1 MCKNIE
7 FIGMERKL
15 CSVTFRPVV
24 KDRAPAS
31 SDHDFWVRRIPLTSS
46 AEAASFTVVANMR
59 GKGGLLVGRLKARD
73 PLKSGIYD

>member
-1 MCKNIE
+1 MCENIE

-15 CSVTFRPVV
+15 CSVTFRPIV

-46 AEAASFTVVANMR
+46 AEAASFTVVVNMR
-59 GKGGLLVGRLKARD
+59 GKGGPASWKAEGPRLVEKRHL
-73 PLKSGIYD
+73 